1 MERNFVDGYVEWQA
15 NPEITGVNRL
25 PQHATFMPYASFEEA
40 QKAERYASSRCK
52 VLNGKWKFKLYKNYA
67 YRPSDF
73 AQVHYDTHNWDTVQ
87 VPGSW
92 QMQGYDQSQYC
103 NVRYPWEGHEDICP
117 PAAPTKHNPV
127 GCYVKRIHVGADL
140 LQKRVVL
147 CFEGVESAF
156 YLYVN
161 GQRVGYSE
169 SSFNRAEFDVTRYLQ
184 EGSNVIGVEVYRW
197 CTGSWL
203 ECQDMWRL
211 GGIFRDVYLYTT
223 EREYIRDFVLKAQP
237 DGEMKDGFVEVL
249 VKTNGAY
256 EGLSL
261 DMSVLDAAGN
271 TVALD
276 CQYANEDHRTM
287 LRAIVAGADLWSS
300 EHPALYTLVLTLK
313 NNGAPIE
320 YISTK
325 FGFRKVEILD
335 GVIRIN
341 DRRVVFKGTNRHEF
355 DCHTGRYITEEVMR
369 DDLEKM
375 KRANMNAVRTSHY
388 PNCPRWMELCD
399 EYGIYVIDENNMESH
414 GTNRSTII
422 GCPQIPDSRP
432 EWEKACMDRIQALYE
447 RDKNCT
453 CVVCWSMGNESLG
466 GETPKKMYRY
476 LKNVDDTRF
485 VHFEC
490 HGDPEEQ
497 SLSDV
502 QSKMY
507 AKPQECEEY
516 ALTRRDGRPYL
527 LCEYTHAM
535 GNSCGS
541 TDEYTTLWDKYPCLQ
556 GGFVWDW
563 VDQSILTKDDQG
575 REYLAYGGDFGDEP
589 NDGHFCGNG
598 LLFGDRRI
606 TPKYYEIQ
614 KLYQYVDFCAVD
626 PVRGQ
631 VEIKNKYLFTDLADF
646 ELYWCQC
653 SDKGVFR
660 DGVVEVQLA
669 PGEKKVLDLEL
680 GRPCNTEFYLNLE
693 LRTKEKTLWCPA
705 GFAVAKEQFVIDAFA
720 NTYDELVADAPL
732 LVDDTY
738 GSLRVM
744 SDDVNIRF
752 ERRERNQLVSIKV
765 GGEELL
771 QGPMRFNFWRALTD
785 NDRGTRAGSRLG
797 CWRDAGDTPGIYNN
811 TKWSIENYKILD
823 GGKKVVVVSGATVC
837 TQPECKGQVVYTIT
851 SKGMEVDMQFFPNDA
866 LPEIPEVGLLFE
878 LPPDFENLT
887 YLGAGPEENYIDRCN
902 ATQIGLYNTTVTD
915 LYTDYLKPQECGNR
929 TGVRYATLVGQKK
942 VFSLVAEPVMELN
955 VSHWLPKEIENTWH
969 GKDLPP
975 VTKTVV
981 RCIARQQGVG
991 GYDSWG
997 KRPEES
1003 VTLRTGKLRDWG
1015 FTLVPK
1021 RARK

>member
-25 PQHATFMPYASFEEA
+25 PQHATFMPYASFAEA

-355 DCHTGRYITEEVMR
+355 DCRTGRYITEEVMR

-851 SKGMEVDMQFFPNDA
+851 SKGMEVDVQFFPNDT

-997 KRPEES
+997 AHCNEKYKNKTDKTYR
-1003 VTLRTGKLRDWG
+1003 LKFQIR
-1015 FTLVPK
+1015 F
-1021 RARK
+1021 

>member
-15 NPEITGVNRL
+15 NPEITGVNQL
-25 PQHATFMPYASFEEA
+25 PQHATFMPYASFAEA

-341 DRRVVFKGTNRHEF
+341 DRRVGFKGTNRHEF
-355 DCHTGRYITEEVMR
+355 DCRTGRYITEEVMR

-693 LRTKEKTLWCPA
+693 LRTKEETLWCPA

-851 SKGMEVDMQFFPNDA
+851 SKGMEVDMQFFPNDT

-997 KRPEES
+997 AHCNEKYKNKTDKTYR
-1003 VTLRTGKLRDWG
+1003 LKFQIR
-1015 FTLVPK
+1015 F
-1021 RARK
+1021 

>member
-184 EGSNVIGVEVYRW
+184 EESNVIGVEVYRW

-276 CQYANEDHRTM
+276 GQYANEDHRTM

-300 EHPALYTLVLTLK
+300 EHPTLYTLVLTLK

-355 DCHTGRYITEEVMR
+355 DCRTGRYITEEVMR

-631 VEIKNKYLFTDLADF
+631 VEIKNQYLFTDLADF

-837 TQPECKGQVVYTIT
+837 TQPECKGQVIYTIT

-997 KRPEES
+997 AHCNEKYKNKTDKTYR
-1003 VTLRTGKLRDWG
+1003 LKFQIR
-1015 FTLVPK
+1015 F
-1021 RARK
+1021 

>member
-25 PQHATFMPYASFEEA
+25 PQHATFMPYASFAEA

-341 DRRVVFKGTNRHEF
+341 DQRVVFKGTNRHEF
-355 DCHTGRYITEEVMR
+355 DCRTGRYITEEVMR

-851 SKGMEVDMQFFPNDA
+851 SKGMEVDMQFFPNDT

-997 KRPEES
+997 AHCNEKYKNKTDKTYR
-1003 VTLRTGKLRDWG
+1003 LKFQIR
-1015 FTLVPK
+1015 F
-1021 RARK
+1021 

>member
-25 PQHATFMPYASFEEA
+25 PQHATFMPYASFAEA

-287 LRAIVAGADLWSS
+287 LRVIVAGADLWSS

-355 DCHTGRYITEEVMR
+355 DCRTGRYITEEVMR

-693 LRTKEKTLWCPA
+693 LRTKEETLWCPA

-851 SKGMEVDMQFFPNDA
+851 SKGMEVDMQFFPNDT

-997 KRPEES
+997 AHCNEKYKNKTDKTYR
-1003 VTLRTGKLRDWG
+1003 LKFQIR
-1015 FTLVPK
+1015 F
-1021 RARK
+1021 

>member
-184 EGSNVIGVEVYRW
+184 EESNVIGVEVYRW

-355 DCHTGRYITEEVMR
+355 DCRTGRYITEEVMR

-997 KRPEES
+997 AHCNEKYKNKTDKTYR
-1003 VTLRTGKLRDWG
+1003 LKFQIR
-1015 FTLVPK
+1015 F
-1021 RARK
+1021 

>member
-15 NPEITGVNRL
+15 NPEITGVNQL
-25 PQHATFMPYASFEEA
+25 PQHATFMPYASFAEA

-261 DMSVLDAAGN
+261 DMSVLDAEVN

-355 DCHTGRYITEEVMR
+355 DCRTGRYITEEVMR

-693 LRTKEKTLWCPA
+693 LRTKEETLWCPA

-851 SKGMEVDMQFFPNDA
+851 SKGMEVDMQFFPNDT

-997 KRPEES
+997 AHCNEKYKNKTDKTYR
-1003 VTLRTGKLRDWG
+1003 LKFQIR
-1015 FTLVPK
+1015 F
-1021 RARK
+1021 